1 MCVCVYVCICV
12 CIRVCVC
19 VAMETRRDPRMLKT
33 KKTAI
38 ETIVAGGSVLTADV
52 KKTKKNSYRDHRGR
66 RQCVEECA
74 R

>member
-1 MCVCVYVCICV
+1 M

-38 ETIVAGGSVLTADV
+38 ETIVAGGSVL
-52 KKTKKNSYRDHRGR
+52 KNAHAEDGKEGTGIAGMLISNS
-66 RQCVEECA
+66 Q
-74 R
+74 

>member
-1 MCVCVYVCICV
+1 MCVCVYVCMCV
-12 CIRVCVC
+12 YVCVYVCVC

-52 KKTKKNSYRDHRGR
+52 KKTKKK
-66 RQCVEECA
+66 QL
-74 R
+74 